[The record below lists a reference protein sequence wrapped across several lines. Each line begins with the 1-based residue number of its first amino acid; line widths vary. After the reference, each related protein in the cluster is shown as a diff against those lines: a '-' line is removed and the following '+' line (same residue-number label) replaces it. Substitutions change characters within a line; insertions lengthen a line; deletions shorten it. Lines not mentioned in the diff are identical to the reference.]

1 MEVDRGS
8 PAYDAG
14 LRAGD
19 LVTHI
24 NSEPVQ
30 GLYHTQVLQLLV
42 SGGEAVTMRATP
54 LETTSI
60 KTGGRRRD
68 PSNIKMAR

>member
-1 MEVDRGS
+1 M
-8 PAYDAG
+8 
-14 LRAGD
+14 
-19 LVTHI
+19 
-24 NSEPVQ
+24 Q
-30 GLYHTQVLQLLV
+30 GPYHTQVLQLLV